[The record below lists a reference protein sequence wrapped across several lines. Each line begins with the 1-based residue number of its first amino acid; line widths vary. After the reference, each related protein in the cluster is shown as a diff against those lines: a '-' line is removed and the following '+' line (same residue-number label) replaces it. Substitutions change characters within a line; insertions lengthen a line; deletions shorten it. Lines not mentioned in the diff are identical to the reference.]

1 MFTDRLEELAFLARE
16 FDRPSSFVVIYGR
29 RRTGKTTLIE
39 RFIRGKNA
47 LYFLANE
54 EPEVFQRRR
63 FQALLRSLANDP
75 LLEANPE
82 PLSWENLFR
91 FFARQEGK
99 KILVMDEFQY
109 LATVHRPFPS
119 ILQSAW
125 DQFLKDSGCMVI
137 LCGSL
142 VSLMEGTVLSYTS
155 PLYGR
160 RTGQL
165 LLNGLPFSCLED
177 FFPGSSVDDRIR
189 LYSITGG
196 IPKYLEEAERYASAW
211 ELIEKGILDKNAYL
225 FREPDFLL
233 DREAGAAGTYKSI
246 LTQISSGKKRL
257 GEIAS
262 AFQVHPS
269 HLTRYMKVLRD
280 LGLVERV
287 VPVTERAPERAKNG
301 IYRIRDPFL
310 AFWFRYVSP
319 HIDSLELRETGPAM
333 GKIRASFE
341 TDMVPRVYEELCRQ
355 SVRRLFSGGR
365 IPFLP
370 QKVGRWWDR
379 TDEIDVVGL
388 AEEGVLSGECKY
400 QERPV
405 GEDVLHHLERKTEKM
420 LAAEGLSVEK
430 VFYVLFSRKG
440 FSKGLNKKAGT
451 REDLCLV
458 DLLP

>member
-16 FDRPSSFVVIYGR
+16 YERPSSFVVIYGR

-39 RFIRGKNA
+39 QFIRGKNA

-63 FQALLRSLANDP
+63 FQALLRSITNDP
-75 LLEANPE
+75 LLEDKRD
-82 PLSWENLFR
+82 PLSWENLLR
-91 FFARQEGK
+91 LFARQEGK

-109 LATVHRPFPS
+109 LATVYKPFPS

-125 DQFLKDSGCMVI
+125 DQFLKDSECMVI

-142 VSLMEGTVLSYTS
+142 ISLMEGTVLSYAS

-165 LLNGLPFSCLED
+165 LLKGLPFSCLED
-177 FFPGSSVDDRIR
+177 FSPGSSVEKQIQ

-196 IPKYLEEAERYASAW
+196 IPKYLEEASRYDSVF
-211 ELIEKGILDKNAYL
+211 EMIEKGILDKNAYL

-246 LTQISSGKKRL
+246 LAQISSGKKKI

-269 HLTRYMKVLRD
+269 HLTRYLKVLRD

-287 VPVTERAPERAKNG
+287 VPVTEPAPERAKNG

-319 HIDSLELRETGPAM
+319 HIDSLEIRETGPAM
-333 GKIRASFE
+333 EKIRASFE
-341 TDMVPRVYEELCRQ
+341 TDLVPRVYEDLCRQ
-355 SVRRLFSGGR
+355 SVPRLYSSGE

-370 QKVGRWWDR
+370 VKVGSWWNR
-379 TDEIDVVGL
+379 ADEIDVVGL
-388 AEEGVLSGECKY
+388 GEDGILSGECKY
-400 QERPV
+400 QNRPV
-405 GEDVLHHLERKTEKM
+405 GEDVLRDLERKTEKM
-420 LAAEGLSVEK
+420 LAAEGLRTGK

-440 FSKGLNKKAGT
+440 FTKGLT
-451 REDLCLV
+451 RKVETRKDLCLV

>member
-1 MFTDRLEELAFLARE
+1 MFTDRLEELAFLERE

-39 RFIRGKNA
+39 QFIREKKA

-63 FQALLRSLANDP
+63 FQALLRSLTSEP
-75 LLEANPE
+75 LLEENPE
-82 PLSWENLFR
+82 PLSWESLFR
-91 FFARQEGK
+91 LFARQDGK
-99 KILVMDEFQY
+99 KILVVDEFQY
-109 LATVHRPFPS
+109 LATVHKPFPS

-177 FFPGSSVDDRIR
+177 FFPGSSVEDRIR

-211 ELIEKGILDKNAYL
+211 ELIEKGVLDKNAYL

-246 LTQISSGKKRL
+246 LTQISSGKKRI

-269 HLTRYMKVLRD
+269 HLTRYLKVLRD

-287 VPVTERAPERAKNG
+287 VPVTEPAPERAKNG

-333 GKIRASFE
+333 EKIRASFE
-341 TDMVPRVYEELCRQ
+341 TDAVPRVYEELCRQ
-355 SVRRLFSGGR
+355 SVRRLYSSAR

-370 QKVGRWWDR
+370 QKVGRWWNR

-405 GEDVLHHLERKTEKM
+405 GEDVLHDLERKTEKM
-420 LAAEGLSVEK
+420 LAAEGLSGRPAH
-430 VFYVLFSRKG
+430 YVLFSRKG
-440 FSKGLNKKAGT
+440 FSRGLNKMAKA
-451 REDLCLV
+451 RKDLCLV

>member
-16 FDRPSSFVVIYGR
+16 FERPSSFVVIYGR

-39 RFIRGKNA
+39 QFIKGKKA

-63 FQALLRSLANDP
+63 FQALLRSMTRDP
-75 LLEANPE
+75 LLEE
-82 PLSWENLFR
+82 KGDPLSWENLLR
-91 FFARQEGK
+91 LFARQEGK
-99 KILVMDEFQY
+99 KVLVMDEFQY
-109 LATVHRPFPS
+109 LAAIHRPFPS
-119 ILQSAW
+119 MLQSAW
-125 DQFLKDSGCMVI
+125 DQFMKDSGCMLI

-142 VSLMEGTVLSYTS
+142 VSLMEGAVLRNTS

-177 FFPGSSVDDRIR
+177 FFPGSSVEDRIR

-196 IPKYLEEAERYASAW
+196 IPKYLEEAQRYGSAW
-211 ELIEKGILDKNAYL
+211 ELIEKGVLDKNAYL

-233 DREAGAAGTYKSI
+233 DREAGVAGTYKSI
-246 LTQISSGKKRL
+246 LAQISSGKKRI

-269 HLTRYMKVLRD
+269 HLTRYLKVLRD
-280 LGLVERV
+280 LGLVERI
-287 VPVTERAPERAKNG
+287 VPVTEPAPERAKNG
-301 IYRIRDPFL
+301 IYRILDPFL

-333 GKIRASFE
+333 EKIRASFE
-341 TDMVPRVYEELCRQ
+341 TDTVPRHYEELCRQ
-355 SVRRLFSGGR
+355 SVLRLYASGR

-379 TDEIDVVGL
+379 TDEIDVLGL
-388 AEEGVLSGECKY
+388 AEGRVLSGECKY
-400 QERPV
+400 QDRPV
-405 GEDVLHHLERKTEKM
+405 GEVVLRDLERKTKKM
-420 LAAEGLSVEK
+420 LAAEGLSAEQL
-430 VFYVLFSRKG
+430 FYVLFSKKG
-440 FSKGLNKKAGT
+440 FSKGL
-451 REDLCLV
+451 REEAESRKDLCLV

>member
-1 MFTDRLEELAFLARE
+1 
-16 FDRPSSFVVIYGR
+16 
-29 RRTGKTTLIE
+29 
-39 RFIRGKNA
+39 
-47 LYFLANE
+47 
-54 EPEVFQRRR
+54 
-63 FQALLRSLANDP
+63 
-75 LLEANPE
+75 
-82 PLSWENLFR
+82 
-91 FFARQEGK
+91 
-99 KILVMDEFQY
+99 MDEFQY
-109 LATVHRPFPS
+109 LATVYKPFPS

-125 DQFLKDSGCMVI
+125 DQFLKDSECMVI

-142 VSLMEGTVLSYTS
+142 ISLMEGTVLSYAS

-165 LLNGLPFSCLED
+165 LLKGLPFSCLED
-177 FFPGSSVDDRIR
+177 FSPGSSVEKQIQ

-196 IPKYLEEAERYASAW
+196 IPKYLEEASRYDSVF
-211 ELIEKGILDKNAYL
+211 EMIEKGILDKNAYL

-246 LTQISSGKKRL
+246 LAQISSGKKKI

-269 HLTRYMKVLRD
+269 HLTRYLKVLRD

-287 VPVTERAPERAKNG
+287 VPVTEPAPERAKNG

-319 HIDSLELRETGPAM
+319 HIDSLEIRETGPAM
-333 GKIRASFE
+333 EKIRASFE
-341 TDMVPRVYEELCRQ
+341 TDLVPRVYEDLCRQ
-355 SVRRLFSGGR
+355 SVPRLYSSGE

-370 QKVGRWWDR
+370 VKVGSWWNR
-379 TDEIDVVGL
+379 ADEIDVVGL
-388 AEEGVLSGECKY
+388 GEDGILSGECKY
-400 QERPV
+400 QNRPV
-405 GEDVLHHLERKTEKM
+405 GEDVLRDLERKTEKM
-420 LAAEGLSVEK
+420 LAAEGLRTGK

-440 FSKGLNKKAGT
+440 FTKGLT
-451 REDLCLV
+451 RKVETRKDLCLV

>member
-1 MFTDRLEELAFLARE
+1 ML
-16 FDRPSSFVVIYGR
+16 
-29 RRTGKTTLIE
+29 TTLIE
-39 RFIRGKNA
+39 QFIRGKNA

-63 FQALLRSLANDP
+63 FQALLRSITNDP
-75 LLEANPE
+75 LLEDKRD
-82 PLSWENLFR
+82 PLSWENLLR
-91 FFARQEGK
+91 LFARQEGK

-109 LATVHRPFPS
+109 LATVYKPFPS

-125 DQFLKDSGCMVI
+125 DQFLKDSECMVI

-142 VSLMEGTVLSYTS
+142 ISLMEGTVLSYAS

-165 LLNGLPFSCLED
+165 LLKGLPFSCLED
-177 FFPGSSVDDRIR
+177 FSPGSSVEKQIQ

-196 IPKYLEEAERYASAW
+196 IPKYLEEASRYDSIF
-211 ELIEKGILDKNAYL
+211 EMIEKGILDKNAYL

-246 LTQISSGKKRL
+246 LAQISSGKKKI

-269 HLTRYMKVLRD
+269 HLTRYLKVLRD

-287 VPVTERAPERAKNG
+287 VPVTEPAPERAKNG

-319 HIDSLELRETGPAM
+319 HIDSLEIRETGPAM
-333 GKIRASFE
+333 EKIRASFE
-341 TDMVPRVYEELCRQ
+341 TDLVPRVYEDLCRQ
-355 SVRRLFSGGR
+355 SVPRLYSSGK

-370 QKVGRWWDR
+370 VKVGSWWNR
-379 TDEIDVVGL
+379 ADEIDVVGL
-388 AEEGVLSGECKY
+388 GEDGILSGECKY
-400 QERPV
+400 QNRPV
-405 GEDVLHHLERKTEKM
+405 GEDVLRDLERKTEKM
-420 LAAEGLSVEK
+420 LAAEGLRTGK

-440 FSKGLNKKAGT
+440 FTKGLT
-451 REDLCLV
+451 RKVETRKDLCLV

>member
-1 MFTDRLEELAFLARE
+1 MFTDRLEELAFLAME

-39 RFIRGKNA
+39 QFIREKKA

-63 FQALLRSLANDP
+63 FQALLRSMTNDP
-75 LLEANPE
+75 LLEE
-82 PLSWENLFR
+82 KRDPLSWENLFR
-91 FFARQEGK
+91 LFARQDGK
-99 KILVMDEFQY
+99 KILVVDEFQY
-109 LATVHRPFPS
+109 LAMVHKPFPS

-125 DQFLKDSGCMVI
+125 DQFIRDSGCMVI

-177 FFPGSSVDDRIR
+177 FFPGSSVEDRIR

-211 ELIEKGILDKNAYL
+211 ELIEKGVLDKNAYL

-246 LTQISSGKKRL
+246 LTQISSGKKRI

-287 VPVTERAPERAKNG
+287 VPVTEPAPERAKNG

-333 GKIRASFE
+333 DKIRASFE
-341 TDMVPRVYEELCRQ
+341 TDVVPRVYEELCRQ
-355 SVRRLFSGGR
+355 SVRRLYSSGR

-370 QKVGRWWDR
+370 QKVGRWWNR

-400 QERPV
+400 QERPI
-405 GEDVLHHLERKTEKM
+405 GEDVLRDLERKTEKM
-420 LAAEGLSVEK
+420 LAAERLSAGQ
-430 VFYVLFSRKG
+430 VFHVLFSRKG
-440 FSKGLNKKAGT
+440 FSKSLRKEAET
-451 REDLCLV
+451 RKDLCLV